1 MCVCVFVRV
10 TSSRSQQSGH
20 TRRVNEVWAAYYG
33 DSLGHTFDET
43 HRCYTPVSLGIE
55 LGRPASD
62 CWFKP
67 FSSQKGNYANVTR
80 QTSRVCD
87 ININEETLAAYL
99 TSVSTELLRAPLLT
113 LLFKIHLKKKSSRTS
128 NTALSDVVHHCRA
141 TCRKCDPRH
150 NVIFQVITVF
160 TCVYFHFLHVD
171 SRSEAAVSEHEGN
184 WGRGRVKLN

>member
-1 MCVCVFVRV
+1 MWGSKYKSFVQQTAAPRLLCVCVCVFVRV

-43 HRCYTPVSLGIE
+43 HRCYTPVSLGIG

-80 QTSRVCD
+80 QTSRGCD

-113 LLFKIHLKKKSSRTS
+113 LLFKIHLKKKELT
-128 NTALSDVVHHCRA
+128 DVKHGLEWCRA
-141 TCRKCDPRH
+141 SLPS
-150 NVIFQVITVF
+150 NVQEMWSKT
-160 TCVYFHFLHVD
+160 
-171 SRSEAAVSEHEGN
+171 
-184 WGRGRVKLN
+184 